1 MKKYPSSLD
10 VSSEEFRSRKN
21 RMLDLL
27 TTLKTREK
35 EVRRHYS
42 EKALEKL
49 RKRGKYPVRQ
59 KIEKILD
66 PGTPF
71 HEVGLFAA
79 YDMYEDIP
87 GGYPSAGTVIGVGT
101 VSGRKAV
108 IMANDPL
115 VKSGAWVEMTCKK
128 NLRAQELAMENRLP
142 VIYMVDSAGVNL
154 ERQAEIF
161 PDREHFGRIFR
172 NNARMAAMGL
182 PQISC
187 VFGFCVAGG
196 AYLPGMSSDLAMI
209 TEHSSMFLAGPFLVK
224 AALGQEVDMET
235 LGGATMHNHISGVA
249 DYQFDSEDEALQW
262 IRDQMAAIGPAPAA
276 PFDRIA
282 AEEPAYDPDE
292 LLGILPHSS
301 SGTYEVREIIARMV
315 DGSRLEEYKPYY
327 GQTIVTTFARM
338 GGFTVGIVANQGK
351 AVKKEMPPDHLGRPQ
366 PPQIQMGNVIYSDSA
381 NKATHFIMLC
391 NERRIPLIFL
401 HDVTGFMVGKMAEN
415 GGIIQDGSQFVNAQ
429 ANSVVPKFSVI
440 IRNSFGAGNYAMCG
454 KAYDPRLI
462 FSWPTAKLAVMDGGI
477 AADTVMLTK
486 RNLSDEER
494 AAFRQKLVEKYAHE
508 ASPLFTAARMI
519 VDGILDP
526 RETRD
531 ALINGLEMAA
541 HNPDIPPYVTGVMRM

>member
-1 MKKYPSSLD
+1 MKKFPSSLET
-10 VSSEEFRSRKN
+10 SSEEFRSRKN

-35 EVRRHYS
+35 EVRQHYS

-49 RKRGKYPVRQ
+49 RKRGKYPVR
-59 KIEKILD
+59 EKIAKVLD
-66 PGTPF
+66 PGTVF

-79 YDMYEDIP
+79 YDMYDDIP

-172 NNARMAAMGL
+172 NNARMAAMGI

-224 AALGQEVDMET
+224 AALGQDVDMET

-262 IRDQMAAIGPAPAA
+262 IRDQMAAIGPAPET
-276 PFDRIA
+276 PFDRTS
-282 AEEPAYDPDE
+282 AEAPAYDPDE

-301 SGTYEVREIIARMV
+301 SGTYDVREIIARMV
-315 DGSRLEEYKPYY
+315 DGSRLEEYKPHY
-327 GQTIVTTFARM
+327 GRTIVTAFARL
-338 GGFTVGIVANQGK
+338 GGFTVGIVANQGQ

-429 ANSVVPKFSVI
+429 ANSVVPKLSVV

-494 AAFRQKLVEKYAHE
+494 AAFRQKLVEKYAEE
-508 ASPLFTAARMI
+508 ASPIFTAARMI
-519 VDGILDP
+519 VDGIIDP
-526 RETRD
+526 RHTRD
-531 ALINGLEMAA
+531 ELINGLEMAA